1 MKALLICGSPRKK
14 SCTFTALTEVA
25 KTLESQGIETNIVRI
40 GAKPISGCIACQ
52 QCVKTGQCVLKS
64 DTIVDECVAM
74 MKESDALVVGSP
86 VYYAA
91 PNPSL
96 CALLDRMFYYKS
108 GPYALKPGAAI
119 VSCRR
124 AGSTAA
130 LDCLQKFFTI
140 AQMPIVSSQYW
151 PMVHGN
157 SPEEVAQD
165 AEGLQTMRVL
175 GRNMAW
181 LMKCIEAGKGTVPLP
196 EQEERFMTNFVR

>member
-1 MKALLICGSPRKK
+1 MKALLICGSPRKQ
-14 SCTFTALTEVA
+14 SCTRTALTEVA
-25 KTLESQGIETNIVRI
+25 QTLEAQGIATTMVNI

-52 QCVKTGQCVLKS
+52 KCIETGYCILKG
-64 DTIVDECVAM
+64 DTIVNECIDL
-74 MKESDALVVGSP
+74 MKESDALIVGSP

-108 GPYALKPGAAI
+108 DPYAYKPGAAI

-157 SPEEVAQD
+157 SPEEVVQD
-165 AEGLQTMRVL
+165 AEGMQTMRVL
-175 GRNMAW
+175 ARNMAW
-181 LMKCIEAGKGTVPLP
+181 LMKCIEAGKGSVPMP
-196 EQEERFMTNFVR
+196 EQEDRAWTNFVR